1 MKIGIL
7 GFQGGVYEHINM
19 LRRLFSRERYRGEI
33 LVVRKKSELD
43 KVDGIIL
50 PGGESTTIGI
60 LMDKMELTGELRDR
74 ISGGLPVLGVCAG
87 AVLMAKKVVDRIVGE
102 KEQNTLSVMD
112 ISVIR
117 NYFGRQIDS
126 FEIDL
131 HISMIGEEPFR
142 GVFIRAPAFETLNN
156 NAKTLAKVGDV
167 NVGVFQ
173 GAMLAVAFHP
183 ELTND
188 YRLHLLFLEMIKK

>member
-7 GFQGGVYEHINM
+7 GFQGGVYEHVGI
-19 LRRLFSRERYRGEI
+19 LKRIFSEEKYSGETIIVRRGGE
-33 LVVRKKSELD
+33 LS

-60 LMDKMELTGELRDR
+60 LMDKMGLTGELRDR
-74 ISGGLPVLGVCAG
+74 IRGGLPVLGVCAG
-87 AVLMAKKVVDRIVGE
+87 AVLMAKKVVDKVVGE

-112 ISVIR
+112 IGVIR

-126 FEIDL
+126 FEVDL
-131 HISMIGEEPFR
+131 HIPVIGEKPFR
-142 GVFIRAPAFETLNN
+142 GVFIRAPIFERLNN
-156 NAKTLAKVGDV
+156 NVEILAQVGEASV
-167 NVGVFQ
+167 AVLQNN
-173 GAMLAVAFHP
+173 MLAVAFHP